1 MSESNEALQAL
12 QASVDHLKQAVDANA
27 SSQAGDTAVLFT
39 VLSLVL
45 AELPPDTRNLIED
58 SFSVWA
64 NGLPNAALS
73 KDVKQ
78 IARQRLAMTPRTDRG
93 TPRLRRV
100 RPGPCNP
107 PSPAAAHASSAVR
120 AWWRLAAR
128 GTRPCRAC
136 VAPPHSCCL

>member
-12 QASVDHLKQAVDANA
+12 QTSVDHLKQAVDANA

-73 KDVKQ
+73 QDVKQ
-78 IARQRLAMTPRTDRG
+78 IARQRLAMTLSD
-93 TPRLRRV
+93 
-100 RPGPCNP
+100 
-107 PSPAAAHASSAVR
+107 
-120 AWWRLAAR
+120 
-128 GTRPCRAC
+128 
-136 VAPPHSCCL
+136 

>member
-12 QASVDHLKQAVDANA
+12 QASVDQLKKAVDANA
-27 SSQAGDTAVLFT
+27 SRQAGDTAVLFT

-73 KDVKQ
+73 TDVKQ
-78 IARQRLAMTPRTDRG
+78 IARQRLAMKLSD
-93 TPRLRRV
+93 
-100 RPGPCNP
+100 
-107 PSPAAAHASSAVR
+107 
-120 AWWRLAAR
+120 
-128 GTRPCRAC
+128 
-136 VAPPHSCCL
+136 

>member
-12 QASVDHLKQAVDANA
+12 QASVDQLKQAVDANA

-64 NGLPNAALS
+64 NGLPDAALS
-73 KDVKQ
+73 MDVKR
-78 IARQRLAMTPRTDRG
+78 IARQRLAMTLPD
-93 TPRLRRV
+93 
-100 RPGPCNP
+100 
-107 PSPAAAHASSAVR
+107 
-120 AWWRLAAR
+120 
-128 GTRPCRAC
+128 
-136 VAPPHSCCL
+136 